1 MTTLKQAIDAY
12 RTIATADGKSP
23 NTVVWVIRSATYFA
37 RFLGEDLPL
46 EEYTTHRLREWI
58 ADLRTKPRF
67 ADHPTILTKDKPLS
81 ISSISNYV
89 RGVKRLITT
98 LMREGLITE
107 HPLATF
113 RALSYLLQCALCT
126 LTFRDSVTD

>member
-1 MTTLKQAIDAY
+1 VTTFKQAIEAY

-23 NTVVWVIRSATYFA
+23 NTVVWVIRSTTYFA

-67 ADHPTILTKDKPLS
+67 ADHPTILTKDRPLS
-81 ISSISNYV
+81 ISSN
-89 RGVKRLITT
+89 RFG
-98 LMREGLITE
+98 TE
-107 HPLATF
+107 FARSVSHCQATSE
-113 RALSYLLQCALCT
+113 A
-126 LTFRDSVTD
+126 D